1 MKPTIGLFLCFG
13 AALIHAS
20 PGEYFSFKWAEHC
33 NEISLQF
40 QCRFFLIFF
49 FQRRL
54 NQSKWI
60 SIVFQLIDRGF
71 D

>member
-20 PGEYFSFKWAEHC
+20 PGKYFSFKWAEHY
-33 NEISLQF
+33 ISLKF
-40 QCRFFLIFF
+40 QCHFFLIFF

-60 SIVFQLIDRGF
+60 SIVFQLIDSGL